1 MCIGFYVYNVC
12 MSKNIFNSG
21 ELIKEKNTRMTNMH
35 RRRFLVSS
43 AIQRIMSQGRCEKFC
58 GLGIEIC
65 QDSGWFREC
74 SGTCISDPSSFNN
87 IQIQCVLVFI
97 LMDYTFKNISFWAL
111 PSTKSY
117 ATHCS
122 VISCVLSK
130 KGIISSSLPSPK
142 DKFKLFIVVKGSV
155 IVFMEKNFN

>member
-12 MSKNIFNSG
+12 MSKNIFKSG
-21 ELIKEKNTRMTNMH
+21 ELIKEKKTRMTTNMH

-43 AIQRIMSQGRCEKFC
+43 AIQRITSQGRCENFC
-58 GLGIEIC
+58 GMGIEIF

-74 SGTCISDPSSFNN
+74 AGTCISDLSSFNN

-97 LMDYTFKNISFWAL
+97 LIDYTLKNISLWAL
-111 PSTKSY
+111 PSTKCY

-122 VISCVLSK
+122 VTSYVLSK
-130 KGIISSSLPSPK
+130 KG
-142 DKFKLFIVVKGSV
+142 
-155 IVFMEKNFN
+155 